1 MNSTTKTRNAV
12 FAVCSMLALFSSAFA
27 GEPGDQVRSQTVKFA
42 DLNTGTP
49 AGVEALYK
57 RIHFAAQDVC
67 SVSGT
72 RDLGS
77 AMSAATCAKE
87 SEARAIKRVNLPS
100 LTAYYQ
106 MKTGGHSET
115 LAAKR

>member
-1 MNSTTKTRNAV
+1 
-12 FAVCSMLALFSSAFA
+12 
-27 GEPGDQVRSQTVKFA
+27 
-42 DLNTGTP
+42 
-49 AGVEALYK
+49 
-57 RIHFAAQDVC
+57 
-67 SVSGT
+67 
-72 RDLGS
+72 
-77 AMSAATCAKE
+77 MSAATCAKE